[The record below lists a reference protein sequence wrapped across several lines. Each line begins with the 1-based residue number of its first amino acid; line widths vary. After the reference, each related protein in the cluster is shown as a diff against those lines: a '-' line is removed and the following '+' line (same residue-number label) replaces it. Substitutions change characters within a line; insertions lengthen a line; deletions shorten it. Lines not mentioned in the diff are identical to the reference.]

1 MSPKPNTGFCAFF
14 FKVYGSKTI
23 YSFNVHVHCV
33 GSPSSNKFSFFVSVN
48 ICCLVLLYIYCV
60 VYRFSLCGL
69 EGGGGLRFGFLL
81 HIPSAYTGLVKDE
94 TNEFI
99 FTLNSAEIQPR
110 PLKYCL
116 INKYLYITLFNS
128 VKFEGLLKLHVLFQ
142 AKSGKAKYFLFL
154 DFPSINWVFSYSPLP
169 IPLILPLS
177 QNKWVIRACPN
188 LAHRYTSN
196 LDHRY

>member
-1 MSPKPNTGFCAFF
+1 MISLSNSHLIRQRRVPLWIRHCHLCIENHLTLIFFFLWIILLSSLSPKPNTGFCAFF

-69 EGGGGLRFGFLL
+69 EGGEGGELRFGFLL

-110 PLKYCL
+110 PLKYC
-116 INKYLYITLFNS
+116 
-128 VKFEGLLKLHVLFQ
+128 
-142 AKSGKAKYFLFL
+142 
-154 DFPSINWVFSYSPLP
+154 
-169 IPLILPLS
+169 
-177 QNKWVIRACPN
+177 
-188 LAHRYTSN
+188 
-196 LDHRY
+196 